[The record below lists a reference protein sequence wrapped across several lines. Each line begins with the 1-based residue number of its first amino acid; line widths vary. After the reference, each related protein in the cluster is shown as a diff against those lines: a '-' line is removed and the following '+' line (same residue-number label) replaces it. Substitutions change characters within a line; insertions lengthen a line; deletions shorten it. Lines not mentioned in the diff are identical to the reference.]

1 MLSGVFG
8 GVGTAEENVA
18 TGILAFR
25 SMLMSWY
32 KTQVYRHEHIFIA
45 VLIVGLV
52 WVGTYVQTKRS
63 QLRSLP
69 G

>member
-1 MLSGVFG
+1 MDRDRVPHQSRRRRPTPWSAAPG
-8 GVGTAEENVA
+8 
-18 TGILAFR
+18 
-25 SMLMSWY
+25 SS
-32 KTQVYRHEHIFIA
+32 QVYRHEHIFIA